1 MSDETPEETAET
13 PGTDQ
18 APPTP
23 EPAAPAAPAETI
35 SGADL
40 PDDAKTMGML
50 CHLLGITMI
59 GTLIIWLVKKDD
71 HPFID
76 QEGKE
81 ATNFQITVLIA
92 YVVCGVLTAVTC
104 CIGGIGGILYLP
116 VWICA
121 LIFCIMGA
129 MKAKEGEAYRYPINI
144 RFIK

>member
-1 MSDETPEETAET
+1 MADDQPEETPDS

-81 ATNFQITVLIA
+81 ATNFQILVFIA
-92 YVVCGVLTAVTC
+92 YCVCSVIAVITC
-104 CIGGIGGILYLP
+104 GIGSILYLP
-116 VWICA
+116 VWVCA
-121 LIFCIMGA
+121 LIFCIMGGL
-129 MKAKEGEAYRYPINI
+129 KAKEGEAYRYPINI

>member
-1 MSDETPEETAET
+1 MADEKPEEPTETPDA
-13 PGTDQ
+13 TD
-18 APPTP
+18 APESP
-23 EPAAPAAPAETI
+23 EQPAAEPAETV
-35 SGADL
+35 SGGDL

-59 GTLIIWLVKKDD
+59 GTLIIWLIKKDD

-81 ATNFQITVLIA
+81 ATNFQITALIA
-92 YVVCGVLTAVTC
+92 YVICSVLSVVTCGVGA
-104 CIGGIGGILYLP
+104 ILYLP
-116 VWICA
+116 VWVCV

-129 MKAKEGEAYRYPINI
+129 MKAKEGEAYRYPVNI